1 MILEENKHAIKR
13 LSVSSLSPGVIMV
26 LLLVSPGV
34 ISFVWKKKCGLMK
47 GFWTGE
53 YLTNLCFPWISFI
66 IFDRNISGQPVN
78 YQGNPLEIMRNKD
91 KRMKDMEEIWH

>member
-1 MILEENKHAIKR
+1 MKEIIRIEKKSSRTGILYAM
-13 LSVSSLSPGVIMV
+13 PFIM
-26 LLLVSPGV
+26 
-34 ISFVWKKKCGLMK
+34 SFNLIQLMK

-78 YQGNPLEIMRNKD
+78 YQGNPLEIQTKERLLQELLEK
-91 KRMKDMEEIWH
+91 K